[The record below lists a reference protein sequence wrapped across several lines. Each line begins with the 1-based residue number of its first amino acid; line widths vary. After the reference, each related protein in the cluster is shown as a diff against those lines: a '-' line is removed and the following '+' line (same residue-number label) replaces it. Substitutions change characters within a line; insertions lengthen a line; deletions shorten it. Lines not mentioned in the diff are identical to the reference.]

1 MLPLNNAMVAFL
13 LRAVMAPFSA
23 VVSWSVPSVVA
34 LPLGSTGSS
43 PRPRPGRSRGSRS
56 SSLLLLAAVAGVVG
70 QMLPA
75 KAYNVFFNAPN
86 VLGGIRNVPITL
98 PSTGATSLYDVIL
111 KQGTLDEIYGTPPST
126 DVDNAADAQAL
137 MEKSAA
143 GINAYLNANVGTP
156 LYFAVSGEEGYVI
169 PYGSPFINSLGER
182 RIGVSISVPHCL
194 PGFYWDPVDFACKI
208 SSNRVAPQITPVLGE
223 FSTQVATVW
232 ADVQPVPGPLPLAGG
247 LVAWRW
253 GRHLRRR
260 TAMGI
265 TPVPPQKS

>member
-1 MLPLNNAMVAFL
+1 
-13 LRAVMAPFSA
+13 MARFG
-23 VVSWSVPSVVA
+23 VFVSWPAPSAVA
-34 LPLGSTGSS
+34 LPLRSPARPEGSGS
-43 PRPRPGRSRGSRS
+43 GRSQGRS
-56 SSLLLLAAVAGVVG
+56 SGSLLLLAAFASVLG
-70 QMLPA
+70 QVLPA
-75 KAYNVFFNAPN
+75 QAYDVFFNAPN

-98 PSTGATSLYDVIL
+98 PSTGVTSLYNVIL
-111 KQGTLDEIYGTPPST
+111 KRGTLDEIYGTPPST

-194 PGFYWDPVDFACKI
+194 PGFYWDPVEFACKI

-223 FSTQVATVW
+223 FSTQQATVW

-260 TAMGI
+260 TAMGTSPV
-265 TPVPPQKS
+265 TPRIP